1 MRSSLWDAFVIA
13 IWVEKYLSV
22 IHKKFNY
29 HFLINKV
36 RLYAFISLSISI
48 LLFLPGFTATYRSK
62 NDLDLQ
68 IKKVIEKVS
77 TQNLQATI
85 THLQSYG
92 NRTTNEKQR
101 EAALWVREEFKKLGL
116 KNDLHE
122 YEFDGKKWPNVIAK
136 IVSNSRPDEI
146 VMLICHIDS
155 ISDTS
160 ETIAPGADDNAS
172 GVAVLLE
179 AARIL
184 KDISLEQSVFF
195 VVFTN
200 EEHCRQGSRSYAHLA
215 RANGLNIKAVI
226 NLDILGYNQPT
237 WPFCWNA
244 VMGHHTLKH
253 KVKAMI
259 RMARNYFLGII
270 YGKDTMRVAGKEP
283 NRKLVTAASKI
294 LREVSELKVK
304 ELVSNDSG

>member
-122 YEFDGKKWPNVIAK
+122 YEFDVVLDDCVRLIRFTQEFRPVGHFKSSVRNLVPNY
-136 IVSNSRPDEI
+136 
-146 VMLICHIDS
+146 
-155 ISDTS
+155 
-160 ETIAPGADDNAS
+160 
-172 GVAVLLE
+172 
-179 AARIL
+179 RI
-184 KDISLEQSVFF
+184 QV
-195 VVFTN
+195 
-200 EEHCRQGSRSYAHLA
+200 
-215 RANGLNIKAVI
+215 
-226 NLDILGYNQPT
+226 
-237 WPFCWNA
+237 
-244 VMGHHTLKH
+244 
-253 KVKAMI
+253 
-259 RMARNYFLGII
+259 
-270 YGKDTMRVAGKEP
+270 
-283 NRKLVTAASKI
+283 
-294 LREVSELKVK
+294 
-304 ELVSNDSG
+304 